1 MKVLDAGAW
10 KDATPRG
17 VLDGGVWKEPKTV
30 YVLSGGVWTQVWPGD
45 SPPVEEPP
53 YLYAVEVEYLPNY
66 VVNFTA
72 KKGLPYDPDSD
83 EAFMF
88 RCVQMPK
95 DGYTG
100 REFTKQ
106 WSVNG
111 YGGLDCTL
119 QDLWGDGVPAN
130 NAEMM
135 KTVSFQIHPRP

>member
-1 MKVLDAGAW
+1 MAIQVGGGANVSRIVVGS
-10 KDATPRG
+10 TEIIQVRQ
-17 VLDGGVWKEPKTV
+17 GG
-30 YVLSGGVWTQVWPGD
+30 TQIWPGD
-45 SPPVEEPP
+45 SEAEPLW
-53 YLYAVEVEYLPNY
+53 LYDVQVEYLPNY
-66 VVNFTA
+66 QVKFTA

-111 YGGLDCTL
+111 YSALDCTL
-119 QDLWGDGVPAN
+119 QDLWGDGIPAN
-130 NAEMM
+130 NATMM
-135 KTVSFQIHPRP
+135 KTVSFQIKPRA

>member
-1 MKVLDAGAW
+1 MGASVGAGSLSNAFVGSVPVQ
-10 KDATPRG
+10 KI
-17 VLDGGVWKEPKTV
+17 
-30 YVLSGGVWTQVWPGD
+30 YVGQSQVWPAD
-45 SPPVEEPP
+45 TPPVDEPP

-100 REFTKQ
+100 RTFSKQ

-111 YGGLDCTL
+111 YGALDCTL
-119 QDLWGDGVPAN
+119 EDLWGDGVPAN
-130 NAEMM
+130 NDTMM
-135 KTVSFQIHPRP
+135 KTISFQITPRA